1 MKRVLI
7 TGATG
12 NTGYEIVRYLYQNNT
27 EYQIV
32 AGIRNIEKSK
42 QIFKNFSL
50 LSFVEFDFENSLSF
64 DTAFRNIDCVF
75 LLRPPHISDVNK
87 YFKPLIEAIQRSSVT
102 QIVFLSVQ
110 GVEKSSII
118 PHNKIEKLVKQSG
131 IDYIFVRPSYFM
143 QNLTTTL
150 YNDIKEQR
158 KIMLPAGK
166 SKFNWIDVENIGE
179 TIAILITNF
188 EIYKNKGYD
197 VTGSENESFF
207 SIVETIY
214 NTLNVKIEYDNA
226 NIFRYYHTKKK
237 EGVPKGMILVMIM
250 LHFVPRFQKEPII
263 SNFFKELTGKE
274 PTTIKEFLNREK
286 EYFFNI

>member
-274 PTTIKEFLNREK
+274 STTIKEFLNREK